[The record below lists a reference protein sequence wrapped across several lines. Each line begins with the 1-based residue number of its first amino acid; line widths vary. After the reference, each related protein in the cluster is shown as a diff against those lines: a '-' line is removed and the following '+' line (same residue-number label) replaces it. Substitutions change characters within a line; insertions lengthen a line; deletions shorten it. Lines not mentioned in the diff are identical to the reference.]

1 MSPFAGVERRLPHVT
16 ATVLAASC
24 ATVLAASGAVAV
36 ARGTGPPAHRP
47 GRPAARV
54 VVSPSATPSASPT
67 PRRAAT
73 IVDFLLPLD
82 EAVPG
87 YDRESDATSETGPI
101 DVNRAAAPG
110 NGGKATAAEKQAI
123 LRLGFV
129 RGYSRAFSDASQ
141 LVVMYVYEWRT
152 AAQAK
157 AYAANAPH
165 LQRSTGRWRPGPPGA
180 GGSCRIR
187 QGLAIDTVTMA
198 VGRHTFT
205 VTDIRDGNCATH
217 TESAKI
223 ATLQYRHALP
233 LRP

>member
-1 MSPFAGVERRLPHVT
+1 MSPFAGVERRLPHRT
-16 ATVLAASC
+16 AAVLAASC

-36 ARGTGPPAHRP
+36 ARSADPHPRP
-47 GRPAARV
+47 VAAPR
-54 VVSPSATPSASPT
+54 ATPSTTATASAP
-67 PRRAAT
+67 PKRAAT
-73 IVDFLLPLD
+73 IADFLLPLD

-101 DVNRAAAPG
+101 DLNRAAAST

-129 RGYSRAFSDASQ
+129 RGYSRAFSDADQ
-141 LVVMYVYEWRT
+141 LVVIYVYEWRT
-152 AAQAK
+152 AAQATS
-157 AYAANAPH
+157 YAAHAPH
-165 LQRSTGRWRPGPPGA
+165 LQRAAGRWRPGPPGA

-187 QGLAIDTVTMA
+187 KGLAIDTVTMA

-205 VTDIRDGNCATH
+205 VTDIRDGSCATH

-233 LRP
+233 LKP